1 MNIVVLDGYALNPGD
16 LSWKDLESLGSCTIY
31 ERTPPDLVVHRCEG
45 AQIVLTNKTSVTR
58 KAIENLP
65 DLKYIGVMATGYN
78 IVDIESARKRGIPVT
93 NVPTYG
99 TQSVAQM
106 VFALILELMQ
116 HVGHH
121 ATSVRGGRWSES
133 SDWCY
138 WDHPLIELDGLTMG
152 LIGFG
157 RIGQATGNIASAFGM
172 NILAFDPVVS
182 SNLPEY
188 VSMVDLETVLK
199 TSDIIS
205 LHCPLTP
212 ENEKFLNRERINL
225 MKDSV
230 FLINTSRG
238 PLVDEHDLAKSLNEG
253 RIAGAGLDVL
263 SVEPPGS
270 DNPLLTAKNCL
281 ITPHISW
288 ATKAARIRL
297 MNIVVKNLHAFIKK
311 TPENIV
317 N

>member
-1 MNIVVLDGYALNPGD
+1 MKIVVLDGYALNPGD
-16 LSWKDLESLGSCTIY
+16 LSWKDLESLGSCKIY
-31 ERTPPDLVVHRCEG
+31 DRTPPHLVAIRCKG
-45 AQIVLTNKTSVTR
+45 AQIVFTNKTPISR

-65 DLKYIGVMATGYN
+65 GLKYIGVMATGYN
-78 IVDIESARKRGIPVT
+78 IVDIESARKQGIPVT

-106 VFALILELMQ
+106 VFALLLELTQ
-116 HVGHH
+116 NVGHH
-121 ATSVRGGRWSES
+121 AYTVRSGRWSGS
-133 SDWCY
+133 LDFCY

-152 LIGFG
+152 IIGFG
-157 RIGQATGNIASAFGM
+157 RIGQATGTIASAFGM
-172 NILAFDPVVS
+172 NILACDPMMPA
-182 SNLPEY
+182 NLTNY
-188 VSMVDLETVLK
+188 ISMVDLDALLK

-212 ENEKFLNRERINL
+212 ENERFLNKDRINL
-225 MKDSV
+225 MKESA

-238 PLVDEHDLAKSLNEG
+238 PLVDEHDLAVSLNEG

-297 MNIVVKNLHAFIKK
+297 MNIVVQNLRAFIEG
-311 TPENIV
+311 TPENVV